1 MKVAFGLVGAGG
13 MGRETM
19 SFVTQLPQFAD
30 SEICFLETNPVADQ
44 WQGIPC
50 RRIDDFLMDADRE
63 LQFAVSVS
71 ESRVRE
77 RLAQRMLAAGAIV
90 EDIIHPTAQIGPD
103 VQIGPGAVISAFSL
117 LGAGA
122 RIGRMFQCNIQASV
136 HHDCVIGDYVT
147 LAPGA
152 RCNGNVHVRDHA
164 YIGASAVIRQGTPD
178 RPLVIG
184 EGAVVGMG
192 AVVTKD
198 VEAFT
203 TVVGNPARVLRSREP
218 G

>member
-19 SFVTQLPQFAD
+19 SFLKQLPQFAD
-30 SEICFLETNPVADQ
+30 ADICFLETNPIAEQ
-44 WQGIPC
+44 WLGIPYL
-50 RRIDDFLMDADRE
+50 RIDEFLLDAHRE
-63 LQFAVSVS
+63 LQFAVAVS
-71 ESRVRE
+71 ASRVRE
-77 RLAQRMLAAGAIV
+77 RLAEQMLAGGAIAQ
-90 EDIIHPTAQIGPD
+90 DIVHPTAQIGPD
-103 VQIGPGAVISAFSL
+103 VQLGQGAVISAFSF

-122 RIGRMFQCNIQASV
+122 RIGRMFQCNAQASV

-152 RCNGNVHVRDHA
+152 RCNGNVHVHDHA
-164 YIGASAVIRQGTPD
+164 YVGASAVIRQGTPE

-198 VEAFT
+198 VAAFT
-203 TVVGNPARVLRSREP
+203 TVVGNPARVLRSSEP

>member
-19 SFVTQLPQFAD
+19 SFLTRLPEFAD
-30 SEICFLETNPVADQ
+30 ADIYFLETNPVADQ
-44 WQGIPC
+44 WQGIPF
-50 RRIDDFLMDADRE
+50 RSIDDFLLDADRE
-63 LQFAVSVS
+63 LQFAVAVS

-77 RLAQRMLAAGAIV
+77 RLAEQMLAGGAIAQ
-90 EDIIHPTAQIGPD
+90 DIIHATAQIGPD
-103 VQIGPGAVISAFSL
+103 VQMGQGAVISAFSF

-122 RIGRMFQCNIQASV
+122 RIGRMFQCNVQASV

-184 EGAVVGMG
+184 EGAIVGMG

-198 VEAFT
+198 VAAYT
-203 TVVGNPARVLRSREP
+203 TVVGNPARVLRSTEP